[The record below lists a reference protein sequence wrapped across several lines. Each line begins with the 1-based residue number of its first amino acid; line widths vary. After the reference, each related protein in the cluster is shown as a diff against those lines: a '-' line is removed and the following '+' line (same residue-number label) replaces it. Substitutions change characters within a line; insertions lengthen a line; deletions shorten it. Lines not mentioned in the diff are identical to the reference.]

1 MKDEIAGTANGAKA
15 IISSDLLVV
24 ILLCRF
30 VLVKVSE
37 VDTCASAE
45 FFVELSA
52 AFGWALLK
60 SKSFCT
66 VLWMVYDHTSHIYL
80 SESLAILTMSS

>member
-1 MKDEIAGTANGAKA
+1 MKVEIAGAANGAKA
-15 IISSDLLVV
+15 RSSSDLLVV
-24 ILLCRF
+24 ISACRF

-52 AFGWALLK
+52 AFRVGIIK
-60 SKSFCT
+60 
-66 VLWMVYDHTSHIYL
+66 
-80 SESLAILTMSS
+80 E